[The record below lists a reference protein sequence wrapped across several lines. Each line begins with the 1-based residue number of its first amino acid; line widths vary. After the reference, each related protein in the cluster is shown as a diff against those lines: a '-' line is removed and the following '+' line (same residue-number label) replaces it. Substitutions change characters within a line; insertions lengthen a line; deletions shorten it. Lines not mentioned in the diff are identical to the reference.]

1 MFDCYRFSFPRFSDY
16 KCNFSSFNMQIE
28 VVKNCVLAKS
38 FMNIFKFYHVNHF
51 TSKKL
56 IKKSVNKMKASLVD
70 MIDRS
75 NYVVFY
81 YAGAYALIFGLFA
94 VAIYYSN

>member
-1 MFDCYRFSFPRFSDY
+1 MNLKF
-16 KCNFSSFNMQIE
+16 FNIISLIAILMLTS
-28 VVKNCVLAKS
+28 NCASTK
-38 FMNIFKFYHVNHF
+38 
-51 TSKKL
+51 
-56 IKKSVNKMKASLVD
+56 KKSVNKKKASLVD

>member
-1 MFDCYRFSFPRFSDY
+1 
-16 KCNFSSFNMQIE
+16 MQYQFAQKKKKSLKKKAKKKKQVTKKRI
-28 VVKNCVLAKS
+28 VKKS
-38 FMNIFKFYHVNHF
+38 TK
-51 TSKKL
+51 
-56 IKKSVNKMKASLVD
+56 KKSVNKKKASLVD
-70 MIDRS
+70 MIDSS

>member
-1 MFDCYRFSFPRFSDY
+1 MKYQFA
-16 KCNFSSFNMQIE
+16 Q
-28 VVKNCVLAKS
+28 
-38 FMNIFKFYHVNHF
+38 
-51 TSKKL
+51 KK
-56 IKKSVNKMKASLVD
+56 KKSVKKKVTKKKKQVTKKKIAKKSTKKKSINKKKTSLAD
-70 MIDRS
+70 IIDRS

>member
-1 MFDCYRFSFPRFSDY
+1 MKYQFA
-16 KCNFSSFNMQIE
+16 Q
-28 VVKNCVLAKS
+28 
-38 FMNIFKFYHVNHF
+38 
-51 TSKKL
+51 KK
-56 IKKSVNKMKASLVD
+56 KKSVKKKVTKKKKQVAKKRTVKKSTKNKSTNQKKASLAD
-70 MIDRS
+70 MINRS

>member
-1 MFDCYRFSFPRFSDY
+1 MKYQFA
-16 KCNFSSFNMQIE
+16 Q
-28 VVKNCVLAKS
+28 
-38 FMNIFKFYHVNHF
+38 
-51 TSKKL
+51 KK
-56 IKKSVNKMKASLVD
+56 KKSVKKKVTKKKKQVTKKRIVKKSTKKKTVNKKKASLVD

-81 YAGAYALIFGLFA
+81 YAVAYTLIFGLFA

>member
-1 MFDCYRFSFPRFSDY
+1 MKYLFAQKKKKSIKKKATKKKKQVTKKRT
-16 KCNFSSFNMQIE
+16 
-28 VVKNCVLAKS
+28 VKKS
-38 FMNIFKFYHVNHF
+38 TK
-51 TSKKL
+51 
-56 IKKSVNKMKASLVD
+56 KKSVNKKKISLVD
-70 MIDRS
+70 MTDRS

>member
-1 MFDCYRFSFPRFSDY
+1 MKYQFAQ
-16 KCNFSSFNMQIE
+16 K
-28 VVKNCVLAKS
+28 KKKS
-38 FMNIFKFYHVNHF
+38 
-51 TSKKL
+51 
-56 IKKSVNKMKASLVD
+56 IKKKATKKKKQVAKKRIVKKSTKKKSANKKKSSLVD
-70 MIDRS
+70 MIDGS

>member
-1 MFDCYRFSFPRFSDY
+1 MKYQFAQKKKKS
-16 KCNFSSFNMQIE
+16 
-28 VVKNCVLAKS
+28 VKKRV
-38 FMNIFKFYHVNHF
+38 
-51 TSKKL
+51 TKKKKQVTKKR
-56 IKKSVNKMKASLVD
+56 IVKKSVNKKKASLVD

>member
-1 MFDCYRFSFPRFSDY
+1 MKYQFAQKKKKSLKKKAKKKKQVTKKR
-16 KCNFSSFNMQIE
+16 I
-28 VVKNCVLAKS
+28 VKKS
-38 FMNIFKFYHVNHF
+38 TKKKLV
-51 TSKKL
+51 SKK
-56 IKKSVNKMKASLVD
+56 KASLVD

>member
-1 MFDCYRFSFPRFSDY
+1 MKYQFA
-16 KCNFSSFNMQIE
+16 Q
-28 VVKNCVLAKS
+28 
-38 FMNIFKFYHVNHF
+38 
-51 TSKKL
+51 KK
-56 IKKSVNKMKASLVD
+56 KKSVKKKVTKKKKQVTKKRIVKKSTKKKSINKKKKASLVD

-75 NYVVFY
+75 DYVVFY

>member
-1 MFDCYRFSFPRFSDY
+1 MKYQFAQ
-16 KCNFSSFNMQIE
+16 K
-28 VVKNCVLAKS
+28 KKKS
-38 FMNIFKFYHVNHF
+38 IKKKV
-51 TSKKL
+51 TKKKKQVSKKKI
-56 IKKSVNKMKASLVD
+56 IKKSIKKKSINKKQASLVD

-75 NYVVFY
+75 NYVIFY

>member
-1 MFDCYRFSFPRFSDY
+1 MKYHFAQKKKNY
-16 KCNFSSFNMQIE
+16 
-28 VVKNCVLAKS
+28 VK
-38 FMNIFKFYHVNHF
+38 
-51 TSKKL
+51 KKVTRKKKQVTKKR
-56 IKKSVNKMKASLVD
+56 IVKKSTKKKSTNKKKAYLVD
-70 MIDRS
+70 MIDGS

>member
-1 MFDCYRFSFPRFSDY
+1 MQYQFDQKKKKSLKKKVTKKKKKVTKKR
-16 KCNFSSFNMQIE
+16 I
-28 VVKNCVLAKS
+28 AKKS
-38 FMNIFKFYHVNHF
+38 TK
-51 TSKKL
+51 
-56 IKKSVNKMKASLVD
+56 KKSVNKKKASLMD
-70 MIDRS
+70 MINRS

>member
-1 MFDCYRFSFPRFSDY
+1 MKYLFA
-16 KCNFSSFNMQIE
+16 Q
-28 VVKNCVLAKS
+28 
-38 FMNIFKFYHVNHF
+38 
-51 TSKKL
+51 KK
-56 IKKSVNKMKASLVD
+56 KKSVKRKVTKRKKQVTKKRIVKKSTKKKSINKKKASLLG
-70 MIDRS
+70 MIDGS

>member
-1 MFDCYRFSFPRFSDY
+1 MKYQFAQKKKKSLKKKAKKKKQVTKKR
-16 KCNFSSFNMQIE
+16 I
-28 VVKNCVLAKS
+28 VKKS
-38 FMNIFKFYHVNHF
+38 TK
-51 TSKKL
+51 
-56 IKKSVNKMKASLVD
+56 KKSVNKKKASLAD
-70 MIDRS
+70 IIDRS

>member
-1 MFDCYRFSFPRFSDY
+1 MKYQFAQKKKKSLKKKAKKKKQVTKKR
-16 KCNFSSFNMQIE
+16 I
-28 VVKNCVLAKS
+28 VKKS
-38 FMNIFKFYHVNHF
+38 TK
-51 TSKKL
+51 
-56 IKKSVNKMKASLVD
+56 KKSVSKKKASLVD

>member
-1 MFDCYRFSFPRFSDY
+1 MKYQFAQKKKKS
-16 KCNFSSFNMQIE
+16 
-28 VVKNCVLAKS
+28 VKKKVTKKKKQVTKKRIVKKS
-38 FMNIFKFYHVNHF
+38 TK
-51 TSKKL
+51 
-56 IKKSVNKMKASLVD
+56 KKSVNKKKVSLLDMKVSLLD

>member
-1 MFDCYRFSFPRFSDY
+1 MKYQFA
-16 KCNFSSFNMQIE
+16 Q
-28 VVKNCVLAKS
+28 
-38 FMNIFKFYHVNHF
+38 
-51 TSKKL
+51 KK
-56 IKKSVNKMKASLVD
+56 KKSVKKKVTKKKKQVTKKRIVKKSTKKKSINKKKKASLVD

>member
-1 MFDCYRFSFPRFSDY
+1 MKYLFAQKR
-16 KCNFSSFNMQIE
+16 K
-28 VVKNCVLAKS
+28 KS
-38 FMNIFKFYHVNHF
+38 
-51 TSKKL
+51 
-56 IKKSVNKMKASLVD
+56 IKKKVNKKKKQVTKKRIVKKSTKKKSINKKKKASLVD

>member
-1 MFDCYRFSFPRFSDY
+1 MKYLFAQKKKKSIKHKVTKKKKKVTKKST
-16 KCNFSSFNMQIE
+16 
-28 VVKNCVLAKS
+28 VKKTTKRNSL
-38 FMNIFKFYHVNHF
+38 
-51 TSKKL
+51 SKK
-56 IKKSVNKMKASLVD
+56 KASLVD

>member
-1 MFDCYRFSFPRFSDY
+1 MKYQFA
-16 KCNFSSFNMQIE
+16 Q
-28 VVKNCVLAKS
+28 
-38 FMNIFKFYHVNHF
+38 
-51 TSKKL
+51 KK
-56 IKKSVNKMKASLVD
+56 KKSVKKKVNKKKKPVTKKRIIKKPRKKKSVIKKKVSLVD

>member
-1 MFDCYRFSFPRFSDY
+1 
-16 KCNFSSFNMQIE
+16 
-28 VVKNCVLAKS
+28 
-38 FMNIFKFYHVNHF
+38 
-51 TSKKL
+51 
-56 IKKSVNKMKASLVD
+56 VD
-70 MIDRS
+70 MIDLS